1 MDEAPR
7 AQGSKH
13 QQGAASAVPTA
24 YLTWQDAFDV
34 EASCPRGGGSP
45 QRTAIRV
52 ADLSPSG
59 IDLILIEGYIRPR
72 RFSTFDLNASRDAPV
87 PGVRNH
93 TLKGNIM
100 TKLFSSSKVGT
111 YDLAHRVVLAPMT
124 RLRTI
129 QPDDI
134 PSPMMASFYGQR
146 ASEGGLVII
155 EAASISRQA
164 RSYLGAASIFHD
176 GQDAGWKAIADA
188 VHAKGG
194 RAFLQL
200 IHGGRQSHVEVN
212 DGGSPVAPSVVP
224 FEGVA
229 LTTDGFVPASPHRA
243 LETHEIAGIVEDF
256 RQAAERAKKAGFDG
270 VELHGANGYLV
281 DQFIQDGTN
290 RRTDEYGGPVE
301 NRVRFMREALEALIS
316 VFGAD
321 RVGVRISPS
330 GEWGG
335 VSDSDPEATFSH
347 VAKVLD
353 SYGIAYLHVIE
364 PRIKGDDTLHH
375 GHPVVA
381 AAYLRPH
388 FSGPII
394 AAGGFDRE
402 SAIAVVESG
411 VADLVAF
418 GRHFSSNPDL
428 PARLARDLP
437 LTPYVRAA
445 FWGGNEE
452 NYSDFPMYEVQQAA
466 SRTVQDEESA
476 EAV

>member
-1 MDEAPR
+1 M
-7 AQGSKH
+7 
-13 QQGAASAVPTA
+13 
-24 YLTWQDAFDV
+24 
-34 EASCPRGGGSP
+34 
-45 QRTAIRV
+45 
-52 ADLSPSG
+52 
-59 IDLILIEGYIRPR
+59 DLILIEGYIRRR
-72 RFSTFDLNASRDAPV
+72 RFSTFDLNALSDAPV
-87 PGVRNH
+87 SEVRNL
-93 TLKGNIM
+93 TLQGKIM
-100 TKLFSSSKVGT
+100 TKLFSSIKVGA

-134 PSPMMASFYGQR
+134 PSPMMADFYGQR
-146 ASEGGLVII
+146 ASAGGLVII

-212 DGGSPVAPSVVP
+212 DGSSPVAPSVVP

-229 LTTDGFVPASPHRA
+229 LTADGFVPVSPHRA
-243 LETHEIAGIVEDF
+243 LETHEIAEIVEDF
-256 RQAAERAKKAGFDG
+256 RQAATRAKKAGFDG

-347 VAKVLD
+347 VARVLD

-375 GHPVVA
+375 GQSVVA

-394 AAGGFDRE
+394 AAGGFERE
-402 SAIAVVESG
+402 SAAAVVESG

-428 PARLARDLP
+428 PERLARNLP

-445 FWGGNEE
+445 FWGGDEV

-466 SRTVQDEESA
+466 SVTVQNEEST